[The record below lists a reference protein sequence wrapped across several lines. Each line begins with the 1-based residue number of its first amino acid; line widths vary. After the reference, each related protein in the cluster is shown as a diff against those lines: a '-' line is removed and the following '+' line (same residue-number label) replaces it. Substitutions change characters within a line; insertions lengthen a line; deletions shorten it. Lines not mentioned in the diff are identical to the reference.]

1 MPLSDVMSPEES
13 FLAGGGKVAAMMRG
27 HDWSSSPLGRPD
39 QWPQSLRSVV
49 SLLLNSKFPMFV
61 AWGSELGFLYND
73 PYAEIL
79 GAKHPAALGARFE
92 DIWREIWPDIAPLI
106 AAAMSGEGVYRENLP
121 LLMNRKGFDEQT
133 WFTFSYSPVWDES
146 GSVGGMFCAVAE
158 TTAQVLAA
166 RRQRFRIEL
175 EEALNGVADPR
186 VLIEH
191 AVTALGRHLGAQ
203 RAGYARLE
211 QDGETLVYEACFA
224 DGVEPL
230 TGNFPL
236 ARFGAERADRHRR
249 GRTEVCADI
258 EAEVEAGDQAIWRA
272 IQVRA
277 FVSVPLIR
285 DGRLVASLYV
295 NFRQPH
301 RWTGQ
306 EVVLI
311 EDVATRTWAAIEQ
324 ATAEHALRES
334 EARFRALL
342 TTGAYSVFRMSAD
355 WRELRALEGQGFLAD
370 TSEPSKDWLQ
380 TYVHPDD
387 QPRVLAAVQQAIAN
401 RGMFDSEHR
410 IRQADG
416 SLGWTHARAVPMLDS
431 EGRLVEWFG
440 AASDTTARKR
450 GEEALRQLTAEL
462 EQRIAVAVEERHEAL
477 AQVHEMQKMETIG
490 QLTGGVAHD
499 FNNLLT
505 PILGALDTLARRLD
519 GDERARRL
527 TAGGLQAA
535 ERARTLIQRLLA
547 FSRRQHLAPRPVDV
561 AQLLSGFTDM
571 VSRSLGP
578 GIRLSVTC
586 ADGLPPALV
595 DPNQLELALLNLAV
609 NARDAMPTGGDL
621 TVRVNEEI
629 ADDHPRLGRGRY
641 IRLAVTDNGIGMDAQ
656 TAKRA
661 IDPFFTTK
669 GVGRGT
675 GLGLSSVHGLAAQ
688 SGGDFALDSQPG
700 RGTTATLWLPVSTE
714 AAAIR
719 QISAD
724 DAPMPEVPAATV
736 LLVDDEDLVRGGTA
750 EMLVDAGYSVVS
762 VGSAYEALQKIH
774 AGLAF
779 DALVTDYAM
788 PGMTGAEL
796 AQQVRTLRPHL
807 PALMI
812 TGFATLTEREAGGL
826 PRLAKPFRQVE
837 LVGTVADLLESARR
851 SARSGPAK
859 DAARAGKA

>member
-1 MPLSDVMSPEES
+1 MPLPDATSPEES
-13 FLAGGGKVAAMMRG
+13 FLAGGGKVAALMRG
-27 HDWSSSPLGRPD
+27 HDWSRSPLGAPD
-39 QWPQSLRSVV
+39 RWPQSLRSVV

-61 AWGSELGFLYND
+61 AWGPQLGFLYND

-79 GAKHPAALGARFE
+79 GAKHPTALGARFE

-106 AAAMSGEGVYRENLP
+106 DAAMSGEGVYRENLP

-158 TTAQVLAA
+158 TTDQVLAV

-175 EEALNGVADPR
+175 EEALNGVGDPR
-186 VLIEH
+186 VLVER

-203 RAGYARLE
+203 RAGYARL
-211 QDGETLVYEACFA
+211 QPDGETLLYDACFA

-230 TGNFPL
+230 TGSVPL
-236 ARFGAERADRHRR
+236 ARFGAKRVARHRN
-249 GRTEVCADI
+249 GQTEVCDD
-258 EAEVEAGDQAIWRA
+258 VEAGGEDPGVWRA
-272 IQVRA
+272 IQTRSV
-277 FVSVPLIR
+277 VSVPLVR
-285 DGRLVASLYV
+285 EGRLVASLYV
-295 NFRQPH
+295 NFREPR

-306 EVVLI
+306 EVALI

-324 ATAEHALRES
+324 ATAENALRES

-355 WRELRALEGQGFLAD
+355 WRELRTLEGQGFLAD
-370 TSEPSKDWLQ
+370 TTEPSENWLQ

-387 QPRVLAAVQQAIAN
+387 QPRVIAAVQEAIAS
-401 RGMFDSEHR
+401 RSMFESEHR

-416 SLGWTHARAVPMLDS
+416 SLGWTYARAVPMLDG
-431 EGRLVEWFG
+431 EGRVIEWFG

-450 GEEALRQLTAEL
+450 GEEELRQLTAEL
-462 EQRIAVAVEERHEAL
+462 EERIAVAVEERQAAL

-505 PILGALDTLARRLD
+505 PILGALDTLSRRLD
-519 GDERARRL
+519 GDERARRM

-561 AQLLSGFTDM
+561 ARLLSGLGDM
-571 VSRSLGP
+571 VSRSIGP
-578 GIRLSVTC
+578 GIRLAISC
-586 ADGLPPALV
+586 DDGLPPAQV
-595 DPNQLELALLNLAV
+595 DPNQLELALLNLVV

-621 TVRVNEEI
+621 AVRVTVT
-629 ADDHPRLGRGRY
+629 AAGDHPRLAEGRY
-641 IRLAVTDNGIGMDAQ
+641 IRFSVTDTGIGMDPE
-656 TAKRA
+656 TVKRA

-688 SGGDFALDSQPG
+688 SGGGFALDSLPG

-714 AAAIR
+714 VPATQHTAANDAAI
-719 QISAD
+719 
-724 DAPMPEVPAATV
+724 PEVPVATV

-750 EMLVDAGYSVVS
+750 EMLADAGYTVVS
-762 VGSAYEALQKIH
+762 VGSGHEALQKIH

-788 PGMTGAEL
+788 PGMSGAEL
-796 AQQVRTLRPHL
+796 AHQVRVLRPDI

-826 PRLAKPFRQVE
+826 PRLAKPFRQAE
-837 LVGTVADLLESARR
+837 LVGTVADLLETAQRCV
-851 SARSGPAK
+851 
-859 DAARAGKA
+859 RAG

>member
-1 MPLSDVMSPEES
+1 MPLSDAMSPEES
-13 FLAGGGKVAAMMRG
+13 FLAGGGKVAAMMRT
-27 HDWSSSPLGRPD
+27 HDWSRSPLGGPD
-39 QWPQSLRSVV
+39 RWPQSLRSVV

-61 AWGSELGFLYND
+61 AWGPELGFLYND
-73 PYAEIL
+73 SYAEIL
-79 GAKHPAALGARFE
+79 GAKHPASLGARFE

-106 AAAMSGEGVYRENLP
+106 EAAMSGEGVYRENLP

-158 TTAQVLAA
+158 TTDQVLATH
-166 RRQRFRIEL
+166 RQRFRIEL
-175 EEALNGVADPR
+175 EEALSGAADPR
-186 VLIEH
+186 VLIER

-203 RAGYARLE
+203 RVGYARLQ

-224 DGVEPL
+224 AGVEPL
-230 TGNFPL
+230 TGHFPL
-236 ARFGAERADRHRR
+236 ARFGAERVARHRK
-249 GRTEVCADI
+249 GLTEVCNDV
-258 EAEVEAGDQAIWRA
+258 EAEADDPEVWRA
-272 IQVRA
+272 IQTRA
-277 FVSVPLIR
+277 VVSVPLIR

-295 NFRQPH
+295 NFREPH
-301 RWTGQ
+301 RWTEQ
-306 EVVLI
+306 EVALI

-324 ATAEHALRES
+324 ATAENALRES

-370 TSEPSKDWLQ
+370 TTEPSEGWLE
-380 TYVHPDD
+380 TYVEPDD
-387 QPRVLAAVQQAIAN
+387 QPRVIAAVREAVAS
-401 RGMFDSEHR
+401 RSMFESEHR

-416 SLGWTHARAVPMLDS
+416 SQGWTHARAVPMLDDD
-431 EGRLVEWFG
+431 GRVVEWFG
-440 AASDTTARKR
+440 AASDMTARKR
-450 GEEALRQLTAEL
+450 GEDALRQLTAEL
-462 EQRIAVAVEERHEAL
+462 EERIAVAVEERQAAL

-519 GDERARRL
+519 GDERARRM

-561 AQLLSGFTDM
+561 ARLLHGFSDM
-571 VSRSLGP
+571 VSRSIGP
-578 GIRLSVTC
+578 GIRLSITC
-586 ADGLPPALV
+586 ADALPPALV
-595 DPNQLELALLNLAV
+595 DPNQLELALLNLVV

-621 TVRVNEEI
+621 AVCVTEE
-629 ADDHPRLGRGRY
+629 AAGDHPGLGEGRY
-641 IRLAVTDNGIGMDAQ
+641 IRFSVTDTGIGMDAE
-656 TAKRA
+656 TVKRA

-688 SGGDFALDSQPG
+688 SGGAFALDSRPG
-700 RGTTATLWLPVSTE
+700 RGTTATLWLPVSAEEPATQRI
-714 AAAIR
+714 AANDAAI
-719 QISAD
+719 
-724 DAPMPEVPAATV
+724 PEVPPATV

-750 EMLVDAGYSVVS
+750 EMLADAGYTVVA
-762 VGSAYEALQKIH
+762 VGSGYEALQKIH
-774 AGLAF
+774 TGLAF

-796 AQQVRTLRPHL
+796 ARAVRSLRPHI

-826 PRLAKPFRQVE
+826 PRLAKPFRQAE
-837 LVGTVADLLESARR
+837 LVGTVADLLEAARR
-851 SARSGPAK
+851 STQSA
-859 DAARAGKA
+859 

>member
-1 MPLSDVMSPEES
+1 MSLPDVTLPEES

-61 AWGSELGFLYND
+61 AWGPELGFLYND

-106 AAAMSGEGVYRENLP
+106 DAALSGEGVYRENLP

-146 GSVGGMFCAVAE
+146 GSIGGMFCAVAE
-158 TTAQVLAA
+158 TTDQVLAV

-175 EEALNGVADPR
+175 EEALSGIADPR
-186 VLIEH
+186 VLIGR

-203 RAGYARLE
+203 RAGYARVQPDDE
-211 QDGETLVYEACFA
+211 SLVFDACFA

-230 TGNFPL
+230 TDSYPL
-236 ARFGAERADRHRR
+236 TWFGAERVARHRK
-249 GRTEVCADI
+249 GMTEVCADV
-258 EAEVEAGDQAIWRA
+258 EAEADDPALWRA
-272 IQVRA
+272 IQTRA
-277 FVSVPLIR
+277 VVSVPLIR
-285 DGRLVASLYV
+285 DGHLVATLYV
-295 NFRQPH
+295 NFREPH
-301 RWTGQ
+301 RWTEQ
-306 EVVLI
+306 EVALI

-324 ATAEHALRES
+324 ATAENALRES

-355 WRELRALEGQGFLAD
+355 WRELRELEGQGFLAD
-370 TSEPSKDWLQ
+370 TTEPSEDWLQ

-387 QPRVLAAVQQAIAN
+387 QPRVLAAVRQAIAS
-401 RGMFDSEHR
+401 RSMFESEHR

-416 SLGWTHARAVPMLDS
+416 RLGWTHARAVPMLDS

-450 GEEALRQLTAEL
+450 GEDALRQLTAEL
-462 EQRIAVAVEERHEAL
+462 EERIAVAVDERQAAL

-505 PILGALDTLARRLD
+505 PILGALDMLARRLD
-519 GDERARRL
+519 GDERARRM

-561 AQLLSGFTDM
+561 ARLLAGFSDM
-571 VSRSLGP
+571 VSRSIGP
-578 GIRLSVTC
+578 GIRLSIAC

-595 DPNQLELALLNLAV
+595 DPNQLELALLNLVV
-609 NARDAMPTGGDL
+609 NARDAMPAGGDL
-621 TVRVNEEI
+621 TVRVTQEI
-629 ADDHPRLGRGRY
+629 AGDHPRLREGRY
-641 IRLAVTDNGIGMDAQ
+641 IRFSVTDNGIGMDEQ
-656 TAKRA
+656 TVKRA

-675 GLGLSSVHGLAAQ
+675 GLGLPSVHGLAAQ
-688 SGGDFALDSQPG
+688 SGGDFALDSRPG

-714 AAAIR
+714 APPIWQTSANDAAIP
-719 QISAD
+719 D
-724 DAPMPEVPAATV
+724 VPAATV

-750 EMLVDAGYSVVS
+750 EMLADAGYSVVS
-762 VGSAYEALQKIH
+762 VGSGYEALQKIH

-796 AQQVRTLRPHL
+796 AQQVRRLHPHV
-807 PALMI
+807 PTLMI

-826 PRLAKPFRQVE
+826 PRLAKPFRQAE
-837 LVGTVADLLESARR
+837 LVGAVADLLEPTQR
-851 SARSGPAK
+851 SA
-859 DAARAGKA
+859 